1 MGVRREFA
9 KALQRQTG
17 QASVEGHAW
26 GEGASLPRSQGGV
39 VGAAACLLVALAT
52 SVAGT
57 LPPGE
62 EWTLGGEGRGSPA
75 LGARG
80 VASAGE

>member
-1 MGVRREFA
+1 M
-9 KALQRQTG
+9 
-17 QASVEGHAW
+17 EGHAW

-39 VGAAACLLVALAT
+39 VGAAACLLAALAT

-57 LPPGE
+57 LPPGSAGE